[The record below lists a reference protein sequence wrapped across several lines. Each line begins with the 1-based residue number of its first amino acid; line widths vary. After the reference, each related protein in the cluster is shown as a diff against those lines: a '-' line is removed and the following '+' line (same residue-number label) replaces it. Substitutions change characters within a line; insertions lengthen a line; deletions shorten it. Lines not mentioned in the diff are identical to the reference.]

1 MAQPFFK
8 NYLRT
13 YRKKLGLSQRQVAAI
28 VGFKSSAKICDLE
41 LGVMMPTTRD
51 CVAFGVLYKRSFR
64 ELWPM
69 LNLEIEAEIDHRIRR
84 LIGELEKDGSGPE
97 DRRKRAKEISKRL
110 QAIVDGLPEDLAN
123 VI

>member
-1 MAQPFFK
+1 MPQPFFK

-13 YRKKLGLSQRQVAAI
+13 CRKKLGLSQRQVAAI
-28 VGFKSSAKICDLE
+28 VGFKSPARVCDLE
-41 LGVMMPTTRD
+41 LGVIMPTTRD

-69 LNLEIEAEIDHRIRR
+69 LSLEIEAEIDRRIRR

-97 DRRKRAKEISKRL
+97 DKRKRAKEISKRL